1 VGLKGFGD
9 KRPWQLSG
17 GMLQRASLCR
27 ALIHEPQL
35 LLLDEPFGAL
45 DQFTRE
51 ELWAALQQLWME
63 RKPTVLL
70 VTHDLR
76 EAATLAN
83 RICVMSARPGRI
95 LEDRLVPFARPRT
108 VETSYA
114 PEVATLVQALRLR
127 IAERA
132 QWPMNLPPNPSRK
145 PRMTLTAANPPAAA
159 VGAGAGRLLCAVGA
173 GLPGLRHQRPDPAA
187 AQPDRHVLVQKMP
200 LLWPHTV
207 QTLSTTLLG
216 FALGVAVGILLG
228 RADRLVRLAYDVAY
242 PLLVGFSSIP
252 KVAVVPIFVVW
263 FGAGT
268 VPAVLTSMVI
278 SIFPVVVN
286 VATGLA
292 STEPELEDVLKVL
305 GASKRDVLFNVSLPR
320 ALPYLFASLKI
331 AITLAFVG
339 TVLSE
344 TVAANKGI
352 GNVMMIASGNFDV
365 PMVFAGLVIL
375 AVMGVLLYMVSS
387 FIENRMTG
395 WAQRKNDFAMV

>member
-1 VGLKGFGD
+1 
-9 KRPWQLSG
+9 
-17 GMLQRASLCR
+17 M
-27 ALIHEPQL
+27 
-35 LLLDEPFGAL
+35 
-45 DQFTRE
+45 
-51 ELWAALQQLWME
+51 
-63 RKPTVLL
+63 
-70 VTHDLR
+70 
-76 EAATLAN
+76 TLAPQW
-83 RICVMSARPGRI
+83 RQ
-95 LEDRLVPFARPRT
+95 RLYSTLALLSFFVLW
-108 VETSYA
+108 
-114 PEVATLVQALRLR
+114 EVACRSLGISDLVLPRPSQIAL
-127 IAERA
+127 
-132 QWPMNLPPNPSRK
+132 
-145 PRMTLTAANPPAAA
+145 
-159 VGAGAGRLLCAVGA
+159 
-173 GLPGLRHQRPDPAA
+173 
-187 AQPDRHVLVQKMP
+187 VLVQKMP

-216 FALGVAVGILLG
+216 FALGVGVGILLG
-228 RADRLVRLAYDVAY
+228 VLIGSSRVAYDVAY

-278 SIFPVVVN
+278 CIFPVVVN

-305 GASKRDVLFNVSLPR
+305 GASKRDVLVNVSLPR

-365 PMVFAGLVIL
+365 PLVFAGLVIL
-375 AVMGVLLYMVSS
+375 AVLGILLYLVSS
-387 FIENRMTG
+387 WLEHRMTG
-395 WAQRKNDFAMV
+395 WSQRKSEFAMV

>member
-1 VGLKGFGD
+1 MTISAQARQRLYSALALAGFFVLWEGACLAFGISD
-9 KRPWQLSG
+9 LILPRPTQ
-17 GMLQRASLCR
+17 
-27 ALIHEPQL
+27 I
-35 LLLDEPFGAL
+35 
-45 DQFTRE
+45 
-51 ELWAALQQLWME
+51 
-63 RKPTVLL
+63 
-70 VTHDLR
+70 
-76 EAATLAN
+76 AT
-83 RICVMSARPGRI
+83 
-95 LEDRLVPFARPRT
+95 
-108 VETSYA
+108 
-114 PEVATLVQALRLR
+114 
-127 IAERA
+127 
-132 QWPMNLPPNPSRK
+132 
-145 PRMTLTAANPPAAA
+145 
-159 VGAGAGRLLCAVGA
+159 
-173 GLPGLRHQRPDPAA
+173 
-187 AQPDRHVLVQKMP
+187 VLVQKMP

-207 QTLSTTLLG
+207 QTLSTTLAG
-216 FALGVAVGILLG
+216 FALGVGVGILLG
-228 RADRLVRLAYDVAY
+228 LLIGSSRLAYDVAY

-375 AVMGVLLYMVSS
+375 ATMGVLLYLVSS
-387 FIENRMTG
+387 WLENRMTG